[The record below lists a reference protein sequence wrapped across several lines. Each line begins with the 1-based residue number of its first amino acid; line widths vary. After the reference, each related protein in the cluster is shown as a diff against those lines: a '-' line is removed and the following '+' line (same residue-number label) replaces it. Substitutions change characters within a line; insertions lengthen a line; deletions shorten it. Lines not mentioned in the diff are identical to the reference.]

1 MENISRCPKCNLISF
16 LSYYYKDGKSYID
29 YQCENNHSGT
39 LSLEEYL
46 QNYNIFS
53 LPKEK
58 CSECNKNQSETSGNL
73 YFCSKC
79 NKFLCHSCIINHSN
93 STQHNFTNIN
103 RYDAL
108 CKLHSNY
115 YGFYCNQCMK
125 NLCVYCKDE
134 HNSHDIIDLIKY
146 KNENESIQSL
156 EEKIKNVKNKLNN
169 LEQIKNSIVNE
180 INNIVKS
187 SELEIKYFNILLDT
201 LKYEENQNNANY
213 NIIENIMNFA
223 EIFDK
228 YKIKLLDKIIIE
240 SNNFVSSLYKLGFRN
255 SFKKLSN
262 GNGAGRINHILK
274 LKDGRLLASYGTGLT
289 NIYNKDNF
297 EIQLSLRPH
306 YFSLEYCTQLN
317 NGNVLT
323 CSHDKTMTI
332 IKLINDNN
340 YNIEQQ
346 LLGHSSYICK
356 AIELRDNEL
365 ISVAG
370 DKTMKLWALNNNKYE
385 CKNTITF
392 QNETGSCN
400 ILKLNENEFITSSR
414 YDKLLRF
421 WNSVNYTNIS
431 NIDNIESDCHNES
444 LCKLDDDILCVG
456 GNNSKGFYLIKIS
469 THQLIKNIP
478 GPNNVFC
485 IYKCFDN
492 YFLCSILKNNNY
504 SLIKYKYHNQ
514 NLIKKIEKASNVE
527 IYNCIELNK
536 ETVVSSGYSINLW
549 KY

>member
-1 MENISRCPKCNLISF
+1 MISF

-93 STQHNFTNIN
+93 NTQHNFTNIN

-228 YKIKLLDKIIIE
+228 
-240 SNNFVSSLYKLGFRN
+240 
-255 SFKKLSN
+255 
-262 GNGAGRINHILK
+262 
-274 LKDGRLLASYGTGLT
+274 
-289 NIYNKDNF
+289 
-297 EIQLSLRPH
+297 
-306 YFSLEYCTQLN
+306 
-317 NGNVLT
+317 
-323 CSHDKTMTI
+323 
-332 IKLINDNN
+332 
-340 YNIEQQ
+340 
-346 LLGHSSYICK
+346 
-356 AIELRDNEL
+356 
-365 ISVAG
+365 
-370 DKTMKLWALNNNKYE
+370 
-385 CKNTITF
+385 
-392 QNETGSCN
+392 
-400 ILKLNENEFITSSR
+400 
-414 YDKLLRF
+414 
-421 WNSVNYTNIS
+421 
-431 NIDNIESDCHNES
+431 
-444 LCKLDDDILCVG
+444 
-456 GNNSKGFYLIKIS
+456 
-469 THQLIKNIP
+469 
-478 GPNNVFC
+478 
-485 IYKCFDN
+485 
-492 YFLCSILKNNNY
+492 
-504 SLIKYKYHNQ
+504 
-514 NLIKKIEKASNVE
+514 
-527 IYNCIELNK
+527 
-536 ETVVSSGYSINLW
+536 
-549 KY
+549 